1 MSEFTL
7 NPQQQDAVDHDTK
20 PVLVLAGAGTGKT
33 RVITQR
39 VIKLLQ
45 AGVSPYRIL
54 AVTFTRKAA
63 NEMNHRIAEAGFSTS
78 TGFNKRALPWCGT
91 FHSLAMRF
99 LSLNGDENF
108 AIMDEADSQDLFFRM
123 LQERDESLKKKE
135 IGPIRGAIS
144 YSRNSGED
152 LMMVAQ
158 DKGLPPTQVDKID
171 AWAEA
176 YAERK
181 KDRGIKDFDD
191 LLVDWQ
197 VLLLN
202 EVNNGNHYF
211 DYILVDEYQDTNYLQ
226 DLIIDTLA
234 KMTNN
239 VMVVGDDAQS
249 IYGFRGSC
257 VENILSFTKRY
268 PESKIIRLEENYRSS
283 QEILNLSNMLWEAS
297 QTGMQ
302 KELRAFNKESGSIPL
317 LQKCE
322 SDQHQAMKVINSVTK
337 SHRNGV
343 GYLNQAVLFRSAFQ
357 AIKLEMEL
365 RKNRIPYKK
374 FGGKSIADSAHV
386 KDLQAILRSICSRS
400 DEPAWLRML
409 QLLKGVGE
417 KTAIR
422 IFNKVCAEQ
431 DLDPFKSLTAKEC
444 GQISVFKRLF
454 VILDLFGEAAPL
466 EDNPG
471 SLVQNAYDAYLPIL
485 EQSYDNA
492 EQRIKELEVF
502 VTAAK
507 DYKTLRE
514 FLNAYFLDEDDSTR
528 ASEEDQ
534 EYLTLSTVHSAKG
547 LEWEKVI
554 IINLVDKSFPS
565 AKSIDNGEL
574 EEELRLMYVAFTR
587 AKETLEL
594 YWPETSLIRSNE
606 GWHTVYNQIS
616 MFLNNSS
623 IQRHV
628 NDTGSAKPAKKNIY
642 DYSNGFYYDYEDL

>member
-7 NPQQQDAVDHDTK
+7 NPQQQEAVDHDKK

-45 AGVSPYRIL
+45 SGVSPYRIL

-63 NEMNHRIAEAGFSTS
+63 NEMNQRISEAGFNID
-78 TGFNKRALPWCGT
+78 TGVYKRALPWCGT

-108 AIMDEADSQDLFFRM
+108 AIMDETDSQDLFFRVVK
-123 LQERDESLKKKE
+123 ERDDAIKKKE
-135 IGPIRGAIS
+135 VAPIRSAIS

-152 LMMVAQ
+152 LVMVAK
-158 DKGLPPTQVDKID
+158 DRGIPPTHLEKID

-176 YAERK
+176 YSDRK
-181 KDRGIKDFDD
+181 KERGLKDFDD

-197 VLLLN
+197 ELLLT
-202 EVNNGNHYF
+202 EVNRGNHYF

-234 KMTNN
+234 KMTPN

-257 VENILSFTKRY
+257 VENILSFTNRY

-283 QEILNLSNMLWEAS
+283 QQILNLSNTLWETS
-297 QTGMQ
+297 QAGMQ
-302 KELRAFNKESGSIPL
+302 KELRAFNKEKGDTPIL
-317 LQKCE
+317 VKCE
-322 SDQHQAMKVINSVTK
+322 SDQQQATKVISSVLK
-337 SHRNGV
+337 SHRRGTS
-343 GYLNQAVLFRSAFQ
+343 YLNQAVLFRSAFQ

-374 FGGKSIADSAHV
+374 FGGKSIADSAHI
-386 KDLQAILRSICSRS
+386 KDLQAILRAICSRS

-409 QLLKGVGE
+409 NLLKGVGE
-417 KTAIR
+417 KTAFR
-422 IFNKVCAEQ
+422 IFNKVRTEQ
-431 DLDPFKSLTAKEC
+431 DIDPFKSLTAKEN
-444 GQISVFKRLF
+444 GQISQFKSLF
-454 VILDLFGEAAPL
+454 VVLDLFGEAATVA
-466 EDNPG
+466 DNPG
-471 SLVQNAYDAYLPIL
+471 SLVQSAYDAYLPIL
-485 EQSYDNA
+485 EKGYDNF
-492 EQRIKELEVF
+492 EQRTKELEVF
-502 VTAAK
+502 VTAAQS
-507 DYKTLRE
+507 YKTLRE
-514 FLNAYFLDEDDSTR
+514 FLNAYFLDEDDSVFGND
-528 ASEEDQ
+528 EVN

-547 LEWEKVI
+547 LEWEKVM
-554 IINLVDKSFPS
+554 IINLVDRSFPS

-587 AKETLEL
+587 AKKTLEL

-606 GWHTVYNQIS
+606 GWHTTYNQIS
-616 MFLNNSS
+616 LFLNNPN
-623 IQRHV
+623 IQKHV
-628 NDTGSAKPAKKNIY
+628 LDYGTPKTAKKNIY
-642 DYSNGFYYDYEDL
+642 DYSDGYYYDYQDL